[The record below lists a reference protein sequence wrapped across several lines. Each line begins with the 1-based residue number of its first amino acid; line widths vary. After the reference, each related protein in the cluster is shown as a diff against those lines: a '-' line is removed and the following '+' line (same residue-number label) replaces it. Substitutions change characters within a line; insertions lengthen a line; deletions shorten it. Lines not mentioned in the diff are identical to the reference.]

1 MEFSKTGLKF
11 KMNQHLNNWTE
22 IIKSKS
28 SFSPLNLKE
37 LIEYKDLLLMFVKR
51 DFAATYKQTILGP
64 IWFFIQPILT
74 TVMFT
79 IVFGKFANL
88 KTDVEPKFLF
98 YFSGIVIWNY
108 FSDCFIKTSTV
119 FKDNAQLFG
128 KVFFPR
134 LVMPLSIILSSLLKF
149 SIQFLLFVIL
159 VIFYHFKSKSQIN
172 INITILLTPIYLL
185 LMAGLAFGTGLI
197 IAALTTK
204 YRDLTFL
211 VSFGVQLLMYG
222 SPIIYSSTT
231 INPKFKS
238 YIQLNPLTG
247 IIESFRN
254 SFLGTGSVEINSLLY
269 SFLCMLFFI
278 VIGLYFFNKVEQKF
292 IDTI

>member
-1 MEFSKTGLKF
+1 
-11 KMNQHLNNWTE
+11 MNQNSNNWTE
-22 IIKSKS
+22 IIRSKGS
-28 SFSPLNLKE
+28 SFSINLKE

-74 TVMFT
+74 TLMFT

-149 SIQFLLFVIL
+149 SIQFSLFIIL
-159 VIFYHFKSKSQIN
+159 VIFYHSQNNSQIN
-172 INITILLTPIYLL
+172 PSITILLTPIYLL
-185 LMAGLAFGTGLI
+185 LMAGLAFGAGLI

-204 YRDLTFL
+204 YRDLSFL

-231 INPKFKS
+231 INQKFKS

-254 SFLGTGSVEINSLLY
+254 SYLGTGEVEISSLLY
-269 SFLCMLFFI
+269 SLFCVLIFI
-278 VIGLYFFNKVEQKF
+278 VLGLYFFNKVEQKF
-292 IDTI
+292 IDTV

>member
-1 MEFSKTGLKF
+1 
-11 KMNQHLNNWTE
+11 MNQNSNNWTE
-22 IIKSKS
+22 IIRSKS
-28 SFSPLNLKE
+28 SSFSINLKE

-51 DFAATYKQTILGP
+51 DFASTYKQTILGP

-88 KTDVEPKFLF
+88 KTDIEPKFLF

-149 SIQFLLFVIL
+149 SIQFSLFLIL
-159 VIFYHFKSKSQIN
+159 VIFYHFQNNKQIN
-172 INITILLTPIYLL
+172 PSITILLTPFYLL
-185 LMAGLAFGTGLI
+185 LMAGLAFGAGLI

-204 YRDLTFL
+204 YRDLSFL

-231 INPKFKS
+231 INQKFKS

-254 SFLGTGSVEINSLLY
+254 SYLGTGKIEISSLLY
-269 SFLCMLFFI
+269 SLFCMLIFI
-278 VIGLYFFNKVEQKF
+278 ILGLYFFNKVEQKF
-292 IDTI
+292 IDTV

>member
-1 MEFSKTGLKF
+1 
-11 KMNQHLNNWTE
+11 MNQNSNNWTE
-22 IIKSKS
+22 IIRSKS
-28 SFSPLNLKE
+28 SSFRLNLKE

-74 TVMFT
+74 TLMFT

-134 LVMPLSIILSSLLKF
+134 LVMPLSIILSNLLKF

-159 VIFYHFKSKSQIN
+159 VVYYHFQNNSQVN
-172 INITILLTPIYLL
+172 PTIAIVLTPLYLL
-185 LMAGLAFGTGLI
+185 LMAGLAFGAGLV

-204 YRDLTFL
+204 YRDLSFL
-211 VSFGVQLLMYG
+211 ISFGVQLLMYA

-231 INPKFKS
+231 INQKFKS

-254 SFLGTGSVEINSLLY
+254 SYLGTGEVEIFSLFY
-269 SFLCMLFFI
+269 SFLCMLIFI
-278 VIGLYFFNKVEQKF
+278 ILGLFFFNKVEQKF
-292 IDTI
+292 IDTV

>member
-1 MEFSKTGLKF
+1 
-11 KMNQHLNNWTE
+11 MNQNSKKWTE
-22 IIKSKS
+22 VIKSKNN
-28 SFSPLNLKE
+28 SFNFNFKE
-37 LIEYKDLLLMFVKR
+37 LFEYKDLLLMFVKR

-74 TVMFT
+74 TLMFT

-88 KTDVEPKFLF
+88 KTDIEPKFLF

-108 FSDCFIKTSTV
+108 FSDCFLKTSTI
-119 FKDNAQLFG
+119 FKDNAPLFG

-134 LVMPLSIILSSLLKF
+134 LVMPLAIILSSLLKF
-149 SIQFLLFVIL
+149 SIQFFLFVAI
-159 VIFYHFKSKSQIN
+159 VIFYNFQDNSLIN
-172 INITILLTPIYLL
+172 PSITILLTPLYLL

-204 YRDLTFL
+204 YRDLSFL

-222 SPIIYSSTT
+222 SPIIYSSST
-231 INPKFKS
+231 INQKFKP
-238 YIQLNPLTG
+238 YIQVNPLTG

-254 SFLGTGSVEINSLLY
+254 SYLGTGKVEVSSLLY
-269 SFLCMLFFI
+269 SLFCMFI
-278 VIGLYFFNKVEQKF
+278 FIILGLYLFSKVEQKF
-292 IDTI
+292 IDTV

>member
-1 MEFSKTGLKF
+1 
-11 KMNQHLNNWTE
+11 MNQNSNNWTE
-22 IIKSKS
+22 IIRSKNS
-28 SFSPLNLKE
+28 SFTFNYKE

-51 DFAATYKQTILGP
+51 DFVATYKQTILGP

-108 FSDCFIKTSTV
+108 FSDCFLKTSTV
-119 FKDNAQLFG
+119 FKDNAPLFG

-134 LVMPLSIILSSLLKF
+134 LVMPLAIILSSLLKF
-149 SIQFLLFVIL
+149 SIQFLLFVAL
-159 VIFYHFKSKSQIN
+159 VVFYSFQNNSQIN
-172 INITILLTPIYLL
+172 PSFTILLTPLYLL
-185 LMAGLAFGTGLI
+185 LMAGLALGTGLI

-204 YRDLTFL
+204 YRDLSFL

-231 INPKFKS
+231 INQKFKP
-238 YIQLNPLTG
+238 YIQINPLTG

-254 SFLGTGSVEINSLLY
+254 SYLGTGKVEISSLLY
-269 SFLCMLFFI
+269 SLVCMLIFI
-278 VIGLYFFNKVEQKF
+278 ILGLFFFNKVEQKF
-292 IDTI
+292 IDTV

>member
-1 MEFSKTGLKF
+1 
-11 KMNQHLNNWTE
+11 MNQNSNNWTE
-22 IIKSKS
+22 IIRSKS
-28 SFSPLNLKE
+28 SSFRLNLKE

-74 TVMFT
+74 TLMFT

-134 LVMPLSIILSSLLKF
+134 LVMPLSIILSNLLKF

-159 VIFYHFKSKSQIN
+159 VVYYHFQNKSQVN
-172 INITILLTPIYLL
+172 PTIAIVLTPLYLL
-185 LMAGLAFGTGLI
+185 LMAGLAFGAGLV

-204 YRDLTFL
+204 YRDLSFL
-211 VSFGVQLLMYG
+211 ISFGVQLLMYA

-231 INPKFKS
+231 INQKFKS

-254 SFLGTGSVEINSLLY
+254 SYLGTGEVEIFSLLY
-269 SFLCMLFFI
+269 SFLCMLIFI
-278 VIGLYFFNKVEQKF
+278 ILGLFFFNKVEQKF
-292 IDTI
+292 IDTV

>member
-1 MEFSKTGLKF
+1 
-11 KMNQHLNNWTE
+11 MNQNSNNWTE
-22 IIKSKS
+22 IIRSKNS
-28 SFSPLNLKE
+28 SFRLNLKE

-74 TVMFT
+74 TLMFT

-134 LVMPLSIILSSLLKF
+134 LVMPLSIILSNLLKF

-159 VIFYHFKSKSQIN
+159 VVYYHFQNKSQVN
-172 INITILLTPIYLL
+172 PTIAIVLTPLYLL

-204 YRDLTFL
+204 YRDLSFL
-211 VSFGVQLLMYG
+211 ISFGVQLLMYA

-231 INPKFKS
+231 INQKFKS

-254 SFLGTGSVEINSLLY
+254 SYLGTGEVEIFSLLY
-269 SFLCMLFFI
+269 SFFCMLI
-278 VIGLYFFNKVEQKF
+278 LIILGLFFFNKVEQKF
-292 IDTI
+292 IDTV

>member
-1 MEFSKTGLKF
+1 
-11 KMNQHLNNWTE
+11 MNQNSKNWTE
-22 IIKSKS
+22 IIRSKNS
-28 SFSPLNLKE
+28 SFDINLKE

-64 IWFFIQPILT
+64 VWFFIQPILT
-74 TVMFT
+74 TIMFT

-134 LVMPLSIILSSLLKF
+134 LVMPLSIVLSSLLKF

-159 VIFYHFKSKSQIN
+159 VALYHFQNNSQIN
-172 INITILLTPIYLL
+172 PSITILFTPLYLL

-204 YRDLTFL
+204 YRDLSFL
-211 VSFGVQLLMYG
+211 ISFGVQLLMYG

-231 INPKFKS
+231 INHKFKS
-238 YIQLNPLTG
+238 YIQINPLTG

-254 SFLGTGSVEINSLLY
+254 SFLGTGKIEISSLLY
-269 SFLCMLFFI
+269 SFLCMVFFI
-278 VIGLYFFNKVEQKF
+278 IIGLYAFSKVEQKF

>member
-1 MEFSKTGLKF
+1 MGLNKAGLKF
-11 KMNQHLNNWTE
+11 KMNQNSNNWTE
-22 IIKSKS
+22 IIRSKS
-28 SFSPLNLKE
+28 SSFNLNLKE

-149 SIQFLLFVIL
+149 SIQFSLFVIL
-159 VIFYHFKSKSQIN
+159 IIFYHFQNNSQIN
-172 INITILLTPIYLL
+172 PGITILLTPLYLL
-185 LMAGLAFGTGLI
+185 LMAGFAFGTGLI

-204 YRDLTFL
+204 YRDLSFL

-231 INPKFKS
+231 INQKFKS

-254 SFLGTGSVEINSLLY
+254 SYLGTGKVEISSLLY
-269 SFLCMLFFI
+269 SLFCMLLFI
-278 VIGLYFFNKVEQKF
+278 ILGLYFFNKVEQKF
-292 IDTI
+292 IDTV

>member
-1 MEFSKTGLKF
+1 
-11 KMNQHLNNWTE
+11 
-22 IIKSKS
+22 
-28 SFSPLNLKE
+28 
-37 LIEYKDLLLMFVKR
+37 MFVKR

-74 TVMFT
+74 TLMFT

-134 LVMPLSIILSSLLKF
+134 LVMPLSIILSNLLKF

-159 VIFYHFKSKSQIN
+159 VVYYHFQNKSQVN
-172 INITILLTPIYLL
+172 PTIAIVLTPLYLL

-204 YRDLTFL
+204 YRDLSFL
-211 VSFGVQLLMYG
+211 ISFGVQLLMYA

-231 INPKFKS
+231 INQKFKS
-238 YIQLNPLTG
+238 YIQFNPLTG

-254 SFLGTGSVEINSLLY
+254 SYLGTGEVEIFSLLY
-269 SFLCMLFFI
+269 SFFCMLI
-278 VIGLYFFNKVEQKF
+278 LIILGLFFFNKVEQKF
-292 IDTI
+292 IDTV

>member
-1 MEFSKTGLKF
+1 
-11 KMNQHLNNWTE
+11 MNQNSNNWTE
-22 IIKSKS
+22 IIRSKS
-28 SFSPLNLKE
+28 SSFRLNLKE

-74 TVMFT
+74 TLMFT

-134 LVMPLSIILSSLLKF
+134 LVMPLSIILSNLLKF

-159 VIFYHFKSKSQIN
+159 VVYYHFQNKSQVN
-172 INITILLTPIYLL
+172 PTIAIVLTPLYLL
-185 LMAGLAFGTGLI
+185 LMAGLAFGTGLV

-204 YRDLTFL
+204 YRDLSFL
-211 VSFGVQLLMYG
+211 ISFGVQLLMYA

-231 INPKFKS
+231 INQKFKS

-254 SFLGTGSVEINSLLY
+254 SYLGTGEVEIFSLLY
-269 SFLCMLFFI
+269 SFLCMLIFI
-278 VIGLYFFNKVEQKF
+278 ILGLFFFNKVEQKF
-292 IDTI
+292 IDTV

>member
-1 MEFSKTGLKF
+1 MDQNS
-11 KMNQHLNNWTE
+11 NNWTE
-22 IIKSKS
+22 VIKSKNN
-28 SFSPLNLKE
+28 SFTLRLRE
-37 LIEYKDLLLMFVKR
+37 LMDYKDLLLMFVKR

-74 TVMFT
+74 TIMFT

-108 FSDCFIKTSTV
+108 FSDCFLKTSTV

-134 LVMPLSIILSSLLKF
+134 LIMPLSIILSSLLRF
-149 SIQFLLFVIL
+149 SIQFLLFVVL
-159 VIFYHFKSKSQIN
+159 VLFYNFQDNPQIN
-172 INITILLTPIYLL
+172 TSITILLTPLYLL
-185 LMAGLAFGTGLI
+185 LMAGLAFGAGLI

-204 YRDLTFL
+204 YRDLSFL
-211 VSFGVQLLMYG
+211 ISFGVQLLMYG
-222 SPIIYSSTT
+222 SPIIYSSST
-231 INPKFKS
+231 INPKFKL
-238 YIQLNPLTG
+238 YIKLNPLTG

-254 SFLGTGSVEINSLLY
+254 SFLGIGNIESSGILYSLLCV
-269 SFLCMLFFI
+269 LLLILFGI
-278 VIGLYFFNKVEQKF
+278 YLFNRVEQNF